1 MTSQSNCPACES
13 GRTRTS
19 RFIRVDER
27 EMKRAPGK
35 MVSEIPLDSTGRG
48 RSGHRNATAR
58 NANSA
63 TDIATLLNVC
73 S

>member
-1 MTSQSNCPACES
+1 MAALGDRPASE
-13 GRTRTS
+13 GRGLRPS

-27 EMKRAPGK
+27 EMKRTFRELIAEVQLNPP
-35 MVSEIPLDSTGRG
+35 ERPL
-48 RSGHRNATAR
+48 SGHRNATAR

-63 TDIATLLNVC
+63 TVMATLLIVC